1 MLISRFQ
8 LLPEQ
13 GDSHSPALPA
23 TSTRAGGLSAMLGTD
38 CGAAWNMEPESLL
51 NKIEKESVAVS
62 ILVTGSG
69 LVFANFLLWIA
80 KCFLRK

>member
-13 GDSHSPALPA
+13 GHSLVLLSQPLLFDLGDFLQNWALNV
-23 TSTRAGGLSAMLGTD
+23 D
-38 CGAAWNMEPESLL
+38 CLVQVSLL

-62 ILVTGSG
+62 ILVTSSG